1 MKGSWLCIARFFLR
15 SIIPSKGHLA
25 LNCTV
30 FGKISFLCDSDLEP
44 HESRLKATFSEIL
57 ISLKCTKFDKS
68 ENQWESDFSFRF
80 RTKMVDKMR
89 NRWRLRPHFEIA
101 QDWIEMKIVS
111 DYNFISNY
119 AK

>member
-1 MKGSWLCIARFFLR
+1 MKGNWLCIARFFLR

-57 ISLKCTKFDKS
+57 ISLKCTKFDKN
-68 ENQWESDFSFRF
+68 ENQWKSDLHFDFVLRWL
-80 RTKMVDKMR
+80 VKMR
-89 NRWRLRPHFEIA
+89 DRWRLRPHFKNLY
-101 QDWIEMKIVS
+101 KIGLE
-111 DYNFISNY
+111 NGNC
-119 AK
+119 